1 MGNIVLVVILFFMAN
16 LIGVTV
22 FSYYA
27 KLRCDPVFSGML
39 NSPNKVTHIKTSTKS
54 KITMATLGGRGIRS
68 IMQFRCIWQNDII
81 IVRLYYS

>member
-39 NSPNKVTHIKTSTKS
+39 NSPNKVTQIKTSTTHSNQK
-54 KITMATLGGRGIRS
+54 
-68 IMQFRCIWQNDII
+68 QNYHGNTGWA
-81 IVRLYYS
+81 RH